1 MSTVAEIQRAILD
14 LPEADYRQLC
24 QWISDLDWQR
34 WDGRIEADSEAG
46 TLDFLVKEA
55 RDSAEQ
61 RALED
66 L

>member
-24 QWISDLDWQR
+24 QWVSDLDWER

-46 TLDFLVKEA
+46 TLDFLVREA
-55 RDSAEQ
+55 RDPAEQ
-61 RALED
+61 RAL
-66 L
+66 